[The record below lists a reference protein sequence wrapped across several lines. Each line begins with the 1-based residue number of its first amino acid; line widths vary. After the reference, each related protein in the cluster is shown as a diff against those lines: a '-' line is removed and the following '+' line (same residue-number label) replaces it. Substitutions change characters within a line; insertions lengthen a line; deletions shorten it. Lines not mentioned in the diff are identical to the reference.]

1 MIRQTV
7 LLASLLVMHS
17 AAAAEG
23 QAIAAKMGMLGIG
36 VEYSYGLTK
45 RLTLRAGLNG
55 SQGSFSATKS
65 QIDYAFKA
73 VWSSV
78 AVGVDFHPLKGP
90 FRVSA
95 GLLHN
100 GDKLDARS
108 RAAANIIVGNN
119 TYTSQQVGTLQ
130 GDVTFRSMAP
140 YVSVGWDWSRKR
152 RRHFGMSFDVGVLN
166 EGSPR
171 VTLTANGGL
180 VGDPTFASDLA
191 MEQQQLQSSL
201 SNFDTL
207 PFATLGFVFRF

>member
-1 MIRQTV
+1 MIRRTV
-7 LLASLLVMHS
+7 LLALLLAAHS

-23 QAIAAKMGMLGIG
+23 QAIAAKIGMLGIG

-45 RLTLRAGLNG
+45 RLAVRAGLNG
-55 SQGSFSATKS
+55 SQAGFSATKS
-65 QIDYAFKA
+65 GIDYAFNA

-90 FRVSA
+90 LRVSA

-100 GDKLDARS
+100 GDKLEARS
-108 RAAANIIVGNN
+108 RVASNITVGGNN
-119 TYTSQQVGTLQ
+119 YTSAQVGTLQ

-152 RRHFGMSFDVGVLN
+152 RRHFGMSFDVGVLS
-166 EGSPR
+166 EGTPR
-171 VTLTANGGL
+171 VTLTADGSL
-180 VGDPTFASDLA
+180 VSDPTFAQDLA
-191 MEQQQLQSSL
+191 TEQQQFQASL